1 MVEQVV
7 ATGRCLVFSG
17 LASKQLELG
26 PKQMSSLYTRD
37 SRSKRLSSG
46 GAFEP
51 NPAAARPR
59 RLHLLRRGRLPALL
73 AAGWD
78 AALRAVI
85 VVNAPAGQSAAWA
98 QVGMMGEAG
107 QAPGGPGQG
116 SRSTETKDR
125 RRSCIK
131 HALNVQNIE
140 TEHYSIMYK
149 QVYSLDLISVLPD
162 P

>member
-1 MVEQVV
+1 MSQILLLHDPDVY
-7 ATGRCLVFSG
+7 TFS
-17 LASKQLELG
+17 
-26 PKQMSSLYTRD
+26 
-37 SRSKRLSSG
+37 
-46 GAFEP
+46 
-51 NPAAARPR
+51 AADVYRPY
-59 RLHLLRRGRLPALL
+59 LRPDGTLPYA
-73 AAGWD
+73 
-78 AALRAVI
+78 AVI